1 MANDVVFNKGAGG
14 LGRPLDGEDHIS
26 GLLFY
31 TSATL
36 PTGFTSNDR
45 IKQVF
50 SVEEAE
56 NLGITNTNLG
66 ATAATS
72 TYVVSNKGAV
82 GDRVKITCTDV
93 DGTLIT
99 LCDYLQVTADITST
113 TTCSQRMEDEINAG
127 TQTHGFSADNASSA
141 TLTIT
146 APKSFGIFLNTGTPY
161 VVTITGTVAGTLTQN
176 VVNGVASTIDIMH
189 YHISEYFRI
198 QPKGNLYIGI
208 YAVSADFAE
217 VTTMQNYALGTIRQI
232 GVYTQA
238 AYASATCTLLQAQST
253 TLEAVHKPLE
263 IFYNPDFQAISDLT
277 ALVTLH
283 TQSNQNVSVM
293 FGQDGANT
301 GFRLWKANNK
311 SIGCVGTFLGA
322 IALAKVSES
331 IAWISKFNMAAAEY
345 DVLNFANGQV
355 YSSISDNSITALDAK
370 GYVFLKKHI
379 GLTGSYWNNPY
390 TCVTITS
397 DYARIP
403 NNRTINKAIRGMR
416 TFLLP
421 ALASPIKVNSDG
433 TLTDDVITYFETL
446 CKRALESMERNS
458 ELSAYS
464 VAIDPTQDI
473 LSTSN
478 LEIAVKLVPLG
489 SADTITVNVG
499 FTVSI

>member
-14 LGRPLDGEDHIS
+14 LGRPLAGEDHIS

-36 PTGFTSNDR
+36 PTGFDSSNR

-56 NLGITNTNLG
+56 NLGITNTSLG
-66 ATAATS
+66 ATAPTA

-99 LCDYLQVTADITST
+99 LCDYLQVTADVSST
-113 TTCSQRMEDEINAG
+113 TTCAQRMEDEINAG
-127 TQTHGFSADNASSA
+127 TQIHGFSADNASSA

-208 YAVSADFAE
+208 YAVSSDFAE
-217 VTTMQNYALGTIRQI
+217 VTTMQNYASGAIRQL

-238 AYASATCTLLQAQST
+238 AYASGTCTLLQAQST
-253 TLEAVHKPLE
+253 ALEAVHKPIE
-263 IFYNPDFQAISDLT
+263 IFYNPDFQGTSDLT

-283 TQSNQNVSVM
+283 TQTNPNVSVM
-293 FGQDGANT
+293 FGQDGAGT
-301 GFRLWKANNK
+301 GFRLWKATNK

-331 IAWISKFNMAAAEY
+331 VAWVGKFNMATTEY
-345 DVLNFANGQV
+345 DVLNFSNGQV
-355 YSSISDNSITALDAK
+355 YSTLSDSTIAALDAK

-379 GLTGSYWNNPY
+379 GLSGSYWNNPY

-403 NNRTINKAIRGMR
+403 NNRTYAKARRGLR
-416 TFLLP
+416 AFLLP
-421 ALASPIKVNSDG
+421 ALASPITVNDDG
-433 TLTDDVITYFETL
+433 TLTDDVISYFETL
-446 CKRALESMERNS
+446 CKRALEVMQRDG
-458 ELSAYS
+458 ELSTFS
-464 VAIDPTQDI
+464 VSIDPDQDV
-473 LSTSN
+473 LATSN
-478 LEIAVKLVPLG
+478 LEVSCQLVPIG
-489 SADTITVNVG
+489 SADSIEVNLA
-499 FTVSI
+499 FAVSI